1 MDRIFEFFFKYRP
14 LVFEQGDF
22 TFAAPGTVRMWL
34 IAAGVVGAAAV
45 ASYTVAR
52 AKSTV
57 FDRRI
62 MAGLRV
68 ALFALLVFCLLQPAL
83 ILSTV
88 VPQQNFVGVLIDD
101 SQSMLL
107 LDESG
112 TPRTSFLQDA
122 FTPDESALL
131 TALSDRFVLRFFRFR
146 SEEHT
151 SELQSRRNLV

>member
-1 MDRIFEFFFKYRP
+1 MMDRIFEFLFKYRP

-22 TFAAPGTVRMWL
+22 TFAAPGTVRLWL
-34 IAAGVVGAAAV
+34 IAAGVIGAAAV
-45 ASYTVAR
+45 ASYTIAR

-57 FDRRI
+57 VDRGV

-68 ALFALLVFCLLQPAL
+68 ALFALLVFCLLQPAI

-107 LDESG
+107 PDESG
-112 TPRTSFLQDA
+112 TPRTSF
-122 FTPDESALL
+122 
-131 TALSDRFVLRFFRFR
+131 
-146 SEEHT
+146 
-151 SELQSRRNLV
+151 QSSYQ